1 MDKIKSKDMTKS
13 ITIMDRN
20 RLAGI
25 RKMLREQ
32 FGIGVYEAET
42 NQIQD
47 EIIKEVM
54 SELKQKKM
62 AMSK

>member
-1 MDKIKSKDMTKS
+1 MTKS